1 MEKEEFKE
9 LVRYYSFSVNER
21 NAILS
26 LIDNISKITLP
37 ENTDIKLLMDIKTA
51 YDTLKNNELLKD
63 FARILKD
70 ERKIAQ
76 FKMGLYKATLIKEH
90 KCDSSIE

>member
-37 ENTDIKLLMDIKTA
+37 ENTDIKLLMDIK
-51 YDTLKNNELLKD
+51 LRMIHL
-63 FARILKD
+63 RI
-70 ERKIAQ
+70 
-76 FKMGLYKATLIKEH
+76 MSY
-90 KCDSSIE
+90 

>member
-51 YDTLKNNELLKD
+51 YDTLKNLLDELNL
-63 FARILKD
+63 
-70 ERKIAQ
+70 
-76 FKMGLYKATLIKEH
+76 
-90 KCDSSIE
+90 